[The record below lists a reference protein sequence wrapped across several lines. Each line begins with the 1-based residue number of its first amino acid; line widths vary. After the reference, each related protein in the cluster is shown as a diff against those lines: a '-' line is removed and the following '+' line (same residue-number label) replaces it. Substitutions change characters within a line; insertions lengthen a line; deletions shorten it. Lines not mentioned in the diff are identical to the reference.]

1 MLELIYRP
9 LVMLHIFTGTIAL
22 VASVVA
28 FATVKGSRSHNQS
41 GQVFYL
47 SMLITSLASLPTA
60 VHSGKWVLFFL
71 AIFSYYLTFT
81 GKRYL
86 SFRRGATPNS
96 LDYLTSGGMLIFGFL
111 LMVVG
116 APFFYAN
123 MGLLGAMAPIAFGL
137 ISIGGA
143 REDYRWYTQKKQGP
157 KIALKLH
164 IGRMGGASI
173 SAFTAFLVNVNTI
186 IPGGMAWLIPTIIGS
201 FLIAYHQRKLR
212 LGKMY

>member
-9 LVMLHIFTGTIAL
+9 LVMLHVFTGTLAL
-22 VASVVA
+22 IASVVA
-28 FATVKGSRSHNQS
+28 FATVKGSRSHNRS

-71 AIFSYYLTFT
+71 AIFCYYLTFT

-86 SFRRGATPNS
+86 SFRRGAAPNG
-96 LDYLTSGGMLIFGFL
+96 LDYVTSGGMVVFGLL

-116 APFFYAN
+116 VPFFYAN
-123 MGLLGAMAPIAFGL
+123 MGMMGALAPIAFGL
-137 ISIGGA
+137 IGIGGA
-143 REDYRWYTQKKQGP
+143 REDYFWYTKRKQDP
-157 KIALKLH
+157 KVALKLH

-212 LGKMY
+212 LSR